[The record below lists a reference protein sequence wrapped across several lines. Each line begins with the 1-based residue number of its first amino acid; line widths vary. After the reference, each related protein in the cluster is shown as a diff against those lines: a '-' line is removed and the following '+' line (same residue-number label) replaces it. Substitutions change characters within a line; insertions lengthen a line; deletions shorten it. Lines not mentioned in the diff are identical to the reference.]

1 MTTRALSIITDIV
14 FPRFCVGCGAEGS
27 LICSRC
33 LDSINSKQ
41 NDAGCPLCG
50 GKSNYPGLCNRCRRD
65 TDLSAVI
72 SLGEFKKELR
82 EALHALKYEDVKEVS
97 KVLGDVLAMRCEEL
111 DIKPGIIIPIP
122 LGRARARERGYNQS
136 ALIAKR
142 LSKKLGWPYLDAL
155 VRTRKTKPQTK
166 LNRAQRKENLKGA
179 FISKFNF
186 KKSTSPVY
194 ILDDV
199 ITTGATLASASQALK
214 KAGARR
220 ISAITVAID

>member
-1 MTTRALSIITDIV
+1 MNYKLIVDIF

-27 LICSRC
+27 LLCSRC
-33 LDSINSKQ
+33 LDKIDSKR
-41 NDAGCPLCG
+41 NDTGCPLCG
-50 GKSNYPGLCNRCRRD
+50 GKSDYPKLCNRCRKD

-82 EALHALKYEDVKEVS
+82 EALHALKYEDVKEIS
-97 KVLGDVLAMRCEEL
+97 KVLGDMLAMRCKEL

-142 LSKKLGWPYLDAL
+142 LSKNLGWPYLDAL
-155 VRTRKTKPQTK
+155 ARTRKTKPQTK
-166 LNRAQRKENLKGA
+166 LNRAQRKENLKDA
-179 FISKFNF
+179 FVSKFDF
-186 KKSTSPVY
+186 KKSKRPVY

-199 ITTGATLASASQALK
+199 ITTGATLSSASQALK
-214 KAGARR
+214 KAGACR